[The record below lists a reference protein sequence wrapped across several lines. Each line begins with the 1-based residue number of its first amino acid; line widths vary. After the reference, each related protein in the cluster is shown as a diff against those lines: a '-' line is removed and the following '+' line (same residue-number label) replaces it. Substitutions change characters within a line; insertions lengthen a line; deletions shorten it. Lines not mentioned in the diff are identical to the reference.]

1 MILAHKLKYE
11 PEERDLV
18 ILSHE
23 IVAQSIEKPGVDE
36 IYTSSLVTYGTPT
49 ASAMSRCVGL
59 PVAFATLQV
68 LDEKVPVRGVHGP
81 TDATLYAPV
90 LEGLQEAGLGMKE
103 NFSTGR
109 GMEATLTESLSS
121 RHGRWC

>member
-11 PEERDLV
+11 PDERDLV

-23 IVAQSIEKPGVDE
+23 IVAQSIDKPGVDE
-36 IYTSSLVTYGTPT
+36 IYISSLVTYGTPT

-68 LDEKVPVRGVHGP
+68 LDGKVHIRGVQGP
-81 TDATLYAPV
+81 TDATVYIPV
-90 LEGLQEAGLGMKE
+90 LEGLKEVGLGMKE
-103 NFSTGR
+103 NFSMGK
-109 GMEATLTESLSS
+109 GMEDTLAESLSS
-121 RHGRWC
+121 HHGG